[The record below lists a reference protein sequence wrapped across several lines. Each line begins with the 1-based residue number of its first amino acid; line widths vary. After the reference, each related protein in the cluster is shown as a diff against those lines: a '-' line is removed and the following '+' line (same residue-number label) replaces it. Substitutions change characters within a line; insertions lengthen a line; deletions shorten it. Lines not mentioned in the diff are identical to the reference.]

1 VAVRSGSDTPVY
13 LSTAARL
20 RGVTGEAIGAVQ
32 IDIDTSLLEGSYMLA
47 LRLLF
52 AGLVAI
58 GIVAS
63 IAALATIAGILR
75 PLEHLL
81 KAITEIGQDRFAGNV
96 PLLDRGD
103 ELGEL
108 ARAVDSFR
116 TGREDL
122 RRARDEAQMAY
133 RVLQDIIDHVPA
145 VVNFKD
151 TELRYV
157 AVNRACAEFYGV
169 EKEDM
174 IGRRLADMTSG
185 LDMKALERSE
195 REVMETGRAS
205 LPREFKGQN
214 RAGRAETWWTVKGP
228 VRDRT
233 GRVVGLVT
241 VALDFTDLKE
251 AQQLSERSTSELKA
265 ANRQLEQQAVRL
277 ERLNVEYL
285 AEREAAVAAN
295 RAKTQFLANM
305 SHELRTPLNAVIG
318 YSEVLAGEMFG
329 PMLPRYLEYSKSI
342 LAAGQ
347 HLLEIINDILDMSRI
362 EAGSYDLEIAEI
374 DLSELTREALRLM
387 RAHAEQKRQDVRL
400 QIDESLQC
408 VRVDRRAIK
417 QVIINLVGN
426 AIKFTQPGGWIEIS
440 ASRPPSDGIEISVRD
455 NGPGIGPDHIP
466 HVFEAFWQGEDART
480 RKHEGTGLGLYIS
493 KKLVEMH
500 GGTIRLESIVGV
512 GTAVTVMLPP
522 SCVGQTRT

>member
-1 VAVRSGSDTPVY
+1 
-13 LSTAARL
+13 
-20 RGVTGEAIGAVQ
+20 
-32 IDIDTSLLEGSYMLA
+32 
-47 LRLLF
+47 
-52 AGLVAI
+52 
-58 GIVAS
+58 
-63 IAALATIAGILR
+63 
-75 PLEHLL
+75 
-81 KAITEIGQDRFAGNV
+81 
-96 PLLDRGD
+96 
-103 ELGEL
+103 
-108 ARAVDSFR
+108 
-116 TGREDL
+116 
-122 RRARDEAQMAY
+122 
-133 RVLQDIIDHVPA
+133 
-145 VVNFKD
+145 
-151 TELRYV
+151 
-157 AVNRACAEFYGV
+157 
-169 EKEDM
+169 
-174 IGRRLADMTSG
+174 
-185 LDMKALERSE
+185 
-195 REVMETGRAS
+195 
-205 LPREFKGQN
+205 
-214 RAGRAETWWTVKGP
+214 
-228 VRDRT
+228 
-233 GRVVGLVT
+233 
-241 VALDFTDLKE
+241 
-251 AQQLSERSTSELKA
+251 
-265 ANRQLEQQAVRL
+265 
-277 ERLNVEYL
+277 
-285 AEREAAVAAN
+285 
-295 RAKTQFLANM
+295 M